1 MKARVQLRF
10 LALQMAW
17 VPEKLNIEL
26 VGFCQTTEISAS
38 ESRSGAMQLADSHS
52 GASRQP

>member
-1 MKARVQLRF
+1 MSMKARVQLCF

-17 VPEKLNIEL
+17 FPEKLNIEL

-38 ESRSGAMQLADSHS
+38 EP
-52 GASRQP
+52 SRQL